1 MKNGK
6 RQPPINGLALTQKEL
21 ALMGGLE
28 VDKSVIG
35 WGAEDGSRFSCADDC
50 AGVDEF
56 VAIDPA
62 VVPGWTKT
70 MLFSVSGSENS

>member
-1 MKNGK
+1 
-6 RQPPINGLALTQKEL
+6 
-21 ALMGGLE
+21 MGGLE

-35 WGAEDGSRFSCADDC
+35 WAGAEDGSRFSCADDC

-56 VAIDPA
+56 VARDPA
-62 VVPGWTKT
+62 VVVPGWTKT